1 MENKEAE
8 GSKNTG
14 GPGHGIE
21 SADKGTVVKLLRG
34 HLYNIMAKTNLI
46 SFCLW
51 PKNVCEIECNFN
63 EIICLAEDISRLDS
77 I

>member
-1 MENKEAE
+1 M
-8 GSKNTG
+8 
-14 GPGHGIE
+14 
-21 SADKGTVVKLLRG
+21 KLLRG